1 MAKQPPM
8 TRAYAEDL
16 AIAALTFIAQ
26 DAERLQR
33 FLALSGLSPL
43 DIREAAADPGFL
55 AGVIDHVSNDEAL
68 LVAFAADAGVDPA
81 VVASARR
88 LLSNS
93 E

>member
-1 MAKQPPM
+1 MAKQPSM

-16 AIAALTFIAQ
+16 AVAALAFIAQ

-55 AGVIDHVSNDEAL
+55 AGVIDHVSQDEAL
-68 LVAFAADAGVDPA
+68 LVSFAADSGIDPA
-81 VVASARR
+81 EVATARR
-88 LLSNS
+88 LLS
-93 E
+93 EGE